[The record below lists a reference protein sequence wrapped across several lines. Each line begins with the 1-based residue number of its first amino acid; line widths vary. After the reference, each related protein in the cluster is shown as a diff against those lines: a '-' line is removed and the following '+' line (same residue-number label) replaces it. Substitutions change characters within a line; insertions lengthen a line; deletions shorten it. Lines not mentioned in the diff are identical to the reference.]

1 MTWYN
6 QINFMKIKQALLTL
20 MLVFLLMSCSMFS
33 PTVKEDSEI
42 VVSDLA
48 GDNRQFIVAGLPSY
62 VDEDNVFRIIDE
74 KELALLSIIKEK
86 EDILKVFFV
95 SDAKI
100 SIDKTFAYIESVI
113 SYPFNIVM
121 TEIPYT
127 RNGELLLTIHSIEI
141 KPNNEYYMNIFKDGE
156 TWNKNILKDSFTD
169 KEKIKAIHDQIVVS
183 TQYDTSILDIDL
195 SSSVRH
201 PSFEASGVFSY
212 NTAVCSGY
220 SRAFNVMAQ
229 NAGIPSLMV
238 SSISMLHA
246 WNLVFDGT
254 SWKFI
259 DTTFNDPIPDRA
271 NRVLYTYY
279 LLNKNQFIQDGKHI
293 FDQSSDTTLSAEE
306 YIEFAE
312 YVYPE
317 TKP

>member
-1 MTWYN
+1 
-6 QINFMKIKQALLTL
+6 MKIKQVIFYFLI
-20 MLVFLLMSCSMFS
+20 VFLLTSCSMFS
-33 PTVKEDSEI
+33 PTIKDDSEI
-42 VVSDLA
+42 VVADLT
-48 GDNRQFIVAGLPSY
+48 GDNRQFILAGLPSY
-62 VDEDNVFRIIDE
+62 VDEDNVFRIVDE
-74 KELALLSIIKEK
+74 KELALLTIIQEK

-95 SDAKI
+95 SDNVI

-113 SYPFNIVM
+113 PYPFNIIM

-127 RNGELLLTIHSIEI
+127 RNGETLLTLQSIEI
-141 KPNNEYYMNIFKDGE
+141 KPNNDNYADIFRDGE
-156 TWNKNILKDSFTD
+156 AWNKNILKASFTD
-169 KEKIKAIHDQIVVS
+169 KEKIKAIHDQIIIS

-195 SSSVRH
+195 SASVRH
-201 PSFEASGVFSY
+201 PSFEATGVFSY
-212 NTAVCSGY
+212 STAVCSGY
-220 SRAFNVMAQ
+220 SRAFNVLAQ
-229 NAGIPSLMV
+229 NAGIPSIMV

-246 WNLVFDGT
+246 WNLVYDGV

-293 FDQSSDTTLSAEE
+293 FDDSSDTTLSAEE

>member
-1 MTWYN
+1 
-6 QINFMKIKQALLTL
+6 MKIKQVIFYFLI
-20 MLVFLLMSCSMFS
+20 VFLLTSCSMFS
-33 PTVKEDSEI
+33 PTIKEDSEI
-42 VVSDLA
+42 VVADLT
-48 GDNRQFIVAGLPSY
+48 GDNRQFILAGLPSY
-62 VDEDNVFRIIDE
+62 VDEDNVFRIVDE
-74 KELALLSIIKEK
+74 KELALLTIIQEK

-95 SDAKI
+95 SDNVI

-113 SYPFNIVM
+113 PYPFNIIM

-127 RNGELLLTIHSIEI
+127 RNGETLLTLQSIEI
-141 KPNNEYYMNIFKDGE
+141 KPNNDNYADIFRDGE
-156 TWNKNILKDSFTD
+156 AWNKNILKASFTD
-169 KEKIKAIHDQIVVS
+169 KEKIKAIHDQIIIS

-195 SSSVRH
+195 SASVRH
-201 PSFEASGVFSY
+201 PSFEATGVFSY
-212 NTAVCSGY
+212 STAVCSGY
-220 SRAFNVMAQ
+220 SRAFNVLAQ
-229 NAGIPSLMV
+229 NAGIPSIMV

-246 WNLVFDGT
+246 WNLVYDGV

-293 FDQSSDTTLSAEE
+293 FDGSSDTTLSAEE